1 MGVTGPSQAHEGSA
15 KRKREPTSLSAK
27 ESPISNRRNPESH
40 DARPQAGHGPLRDF
54 ELSTNQEA
62 SQISKTRADLLVK
75 PVFEEGDQSTQMLH
89 Y

>member
-1 MGVTGPSQAHEGSA
+1 MGVPDPPKPMKEALKEKGSQ
-15 KRKREPTSLSAK
+15 RVLV
-27 ESPISNRRNPESH
+27 RRSRLFRIAGTPKSH

-62 SQISKTRADLLVK
+62 SQTSKTRADLLVK

>member
-1 MGVTGPSQAHEGSA
+1 MGVPDPPKPMKEAL
-15 KRKREPTSLSAK
+15 KKREPTSLSAQ
-27 ESPISNRRNPESH
+27 ESPLSNRRNPKSH

-62 SQISKTRADLLVK
+62 SQTSKTWADLLVK
-75 PVFEEGDQSTQMLH
+75 PVFEEGDQSTQKLH